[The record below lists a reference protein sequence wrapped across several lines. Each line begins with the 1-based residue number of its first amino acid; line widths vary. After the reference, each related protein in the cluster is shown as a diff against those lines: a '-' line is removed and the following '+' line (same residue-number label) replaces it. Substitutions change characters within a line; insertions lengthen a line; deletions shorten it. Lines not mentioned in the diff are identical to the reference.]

1 MPPELPYSYLVTLL
15 IICPLCLTAGFVDSI
30 AGGGG
35 IISIPS
41 YLIAGLPV
49 HLAYGTNK
57 FAMAFGTT
65 ASAGRFLK
73 SGHVNLKVGLLA
85 AAGAL
90 AGAYG
95 GTRLALALD
104 ERYLKIVLMIAL
116 PLLAIFLFTR
126 RNFGQSAVRKPELTT
141 RQTVFYG
148 LSAGLVI
155 GAYDGFIGPGTG
167 TFLILVFT
175 GLMRLDLINASGS
188 AKIVNLASNIASLI
202 TYIVNG
208 KVIFMIGL
216 PAAAFT
222 ILGNLI
228 GSHLA
233 IHKGARLI
241 RPVIIIVLLL
251 LFFRFLSDILKF
263 V

>member
-1 MPPELPYSYLVTLL
+1 MLPDLPYSYLVTLL

-41 YLIAGLPV
+41 YLIAGVPV

-65 ASAGRFLK
+65 ASAARFLK
-73 SGHVNLKVGLLA
+73 SGHVNLKA
-85 AAGAL
+85 ALSAAVGAL

-104 ERYLKIVLMIAL
+104 ERYLKAVLMIAL

-126 RNFGQSAVRKPELTT
+126 RSFGQMAPKGPVLTS
-141 RQTVFYG
+141 QKVLSYG
-148 LSAGLVI
+148 VATGFVI

-167 TFLILVFT
+167 TFLILIFT
-175 GLMRLDLINASGS
+175 GWI
-188 AKIVNLASNIASLI
+188 
-202 TYIVNG
+202 
-208 KVIFMIGL
+208 
-216 PAAAFT
+216 
-222 ILGNLI
+222 
-228 GSHLA
+228 
-233 IHKGARLI
+233 
-241 RPVIIIVLLL
+241 
-251 LFFRFLSDILKF
+251 
-263 V
+263 